1 MRRLI
6 LLVLAIVLTVDNSMA
21 HDLFLKLD
29 SYFLRAGDTASVA
42 LVNGT
47 FEKSENTI
55 DRDRIADA
63 SIVLPDS
70 KLIHPEPS
78 QWRDEEA
85 RTMLDLVIGEPGT
98 YLVGVSTKP
107 RGIELSA
114 EEFNEYLEHDGVLD
128 VLAERK
134 KDGTTG
140 DAANERYSKHVKA
153 VIQIG
158 DRRTPTFDD
167 RLGYPIEI
175 VPLDNPYDLQHGDS
189 LRVRVYRGDRPL
201 ANQLIYSGHDE
212 AGHGHSHG
220 PKVSQTRTDDNG
232 EAEIELP
239 VAGRWYVRLIHM
251 ERVDKDGFDHES
263 NWATLTFQI
272 E

>member
-1 MRRLI
+1 MRRLV
-6 LLVLAIVLTVDNSMA
+6 LLLLAFVLTVGNSTA

-29 SYFLRAGDTASVA
+29 SYFLSAGDTASVA
-42 LVNGT
+42 LLNGT

-63 SIVLPDS
+63 SIVVPGPKLVHPD
-70 KLIHPEPS
+70 PS
-78 QWRDEEA
+78 QWRDA
-85 RTMLDLVIGEPGT
+85 DVKTVLDFVPDEPGT
-98 YLVGVSTKP
+98 YVVGVSTKS

-134 KDGTTG
+134 ESGTSS
-140 DAANERYSKHVKA
+140 DAAHEKYSKHVKA

-158 DRRTPTFDD
+158 DRRTTTFDH
-167 RLGYPIEI
+167 RLGYPVEI
-175 VPLDNPYDLQHGDS
+175 VPLENPYDLHPGDS
-189 LRVRVYRGDRPL
+189 LRVRLYRNDRPL
-201 ANQLIYSGHDE
+201 GNQLIYAGHDRSGHDH
-212 AGHGHSHG
+212 GHGS
-220 PKVSQTRTDDNG
+220 KVTQVRTDDNG
-232 EAEIELP
+232 EAVIELP

-251 ERVDKDGFDHES
+251 ERVDDGTFDYES